1 MSTATLPVKDIEHER
16 LLGIVFDISPA
27 QASVLSCLCRGT
39 GATTAE
45 LLDYVGISS
54 EIKVVVSRTRD
65 KLETHGLNIQ
75 SKPGIGYWMEP
86 ADRFKVEQLVREFVG
101 V

>member
-1 MSTATLPVKDIEHER
+1 MTASTLPEKDIEHER

-45 LLDYVGISS
+45 LLDFVGIQS
-54 EIKVVVSRTRD
+54 EVKVVVSRTRD
-65 KLETHGLNIQ
+65 KLEAHGISIQ
-75 SKPGIGYWMEP
+75 SKPSIGYWMDV